1 MSAKMEESAPVLTPT
16 ITKTKKTP
24 TKKAKPALTGSP
36 TNKKQK
42 KSKKTPGKYS
52 QLVINAIQTL
62 GEKNGTSLFKIYN
75 EAKKESWFDKQNGR
89 TYLRYSIRALLLND
103 TLVQVKGLGAN
114 GSFKLNKKKFETE
127 KKTNKSAA
135 KPTKTEKSVKPAPKK
150 AEAKKGGAK
159 KSTKKS
165 SGGKKRTTN
174 AATEKPSVKKTSTKP
189 KKAAAKTPKVA
200 TKKATKANKS
210 T

>member
-1 MSAKMEESAPVLTPT
+1 MEESAPVPTPT

-24 TKKAKPALTGSP
+24 TKQAKPAVTDSP
-36 TNKKQK
+36 TRKKQK
-42 KSKKTPGKYS
+42 KNKKTPGKYS

-62 GEKNGTSLFKIYN
+62 GEKNGSSLFKIYN

-89 TYLRYSIRALLLND
+89 MYLRYSIRALLLND

-114 GSFKLNKKKFETE
+114 GSFKLNKKKFEKE
-127 KKTNKSAA
+127 KKTKKSAA
-135 KPTKTEKSVKPAPKK
+135 EPTKKVKSVHPAPKK
-150 AEAKKGGAK
+150 AEAKKKGAK

-165 SGGKKRTTN
+165 SGGKKKATN
-174 AATEKPSVKKTSTKP
+174 AATEKPSVKKTSTKL

-200 TKKATKANKS
+200 AKKATKAKKS